1 VIVFRASLVV
11 GLTAAVL
18 AGAVAGCGG
27 SSGSSDATKVKQTVT
42 TAFTDLANGDG
53 QGFCSLATPAGQQSL
68 AKALPGSTC
77 AKVVTLVSQ
86 HLSAQQKQALRHT
99 TVKTVTVKGKTAS
112 VKNSDITSSSGS
124 LKGILGASSAPTT
137 LAKQSDGSWKLAG

>member
-99 TVKTVTVKGKTAS
+99 TVKTVTVK
-112 VKNSDITSSSGS
+112 NSDITSSSGS